1 MNVLGVK
8 GLSDKEWAE
17 LLKDSPRK
25 AYELLV
31 SSFGSLVYAIAYNKL
46 GGCASK
52 EDIDDCVSDI
62 FVEIFRSAD
71 RFEQNSGSMK
81 VFVSTIA
88 KRRAIDAFRRLSKRY
103 SVTDSIDEMSDDT
116 EFSGGNA
123 QVEAEDKILQGQ
135 LWDTVRSLGEPDSLI
150 IIYQYYYDMTIA
162 QIAKRLDMTPAAVQK
177 RSSRARDKIR
187 SVLEKE

>member
-1 MNVLGVK
+1 M
-8 GLSDKEWAE
+8 
-17 LLKDSPRK
+17 
-25 AYELLV
+25 LV

-46 GGCASK
+46 GGCASRD
-52 EDIDDCVSDI
+52 DIDDCVSDI
-62 FVEIFRSAD
+62 FVEIFRSVD

-81 VFVSTIA
+81 TFVSTIA

-103 SVTDSIDEMSDDT
+103 SITDSMDEMSDDT

-123 QVEAEDKILQGQ
+123 QIEAEDKLLHGQ
-135 LWDTVRSLGEPDSLI
+135 LWDAVRSLGEPDSLI
-150 IIYQYYYDMTIA
+150 IVYQYYYDMTIA
-162 QIAKRLDMTPAAVQK
+162 EIAKRLDMTPAAVQK